1 MAFQNQKDG
10 ILKFYETT
18 SNVVDQHKC
27 TFQQLVT
34 KLNEKVGLTQTL
46 TNDLDTFM
54 EHSFPE
60 FTSFKQFVQSQP
72 LEDSHISFVYDIN
85 KGEYTDSL
93 NLPHKNCII
102 KHSFVCDL
110 IGNQNCGYLN
120 SNSTV
125 IAIPDPKT
133 QKPFN
138 SDTFKTRTHPPS
150 CKYVLEFNDK
160 FRKTCNCNQRNGCG
174 CGITI
179 GNQPQ
184 TYEKKESYQFE
195 MWVDDY
201 FNIYIPSIKTYLVF
215 NYSKFPL
222 FSFFINEDKLNLYHN
237 YFKGGKR
244 PLLFNEYCTSDLETF
259 NLLKDFNSRAGNYST
274 SQDTRDLY
282 KTLFPNVLEFYQYY
296 NKQAHFEQY
305 QNLSEK
311 LEQLNPSMATHNSGI
326 THESNSMSDESKL
339 FAQSL
344 RIRELDIITQ
354 KQTEEIECLRTE
366 RVQYIKT
373 EQETSVKLSEFEKL
387 LEELNT
393 QLHDEIDKT
402 GNLQKDI
409 ISLKTSN
416 MELGTLKIQYRSLE
430 DKLGNTKTQ
439 LVEAK
444 DALSKAKVINNTLVD
459 KQAETQQKLT
469 AERATNTQ
477 NVIVIKE
484 LKLKIEE
491 EKTAL
496 LRLETEIL
504 SEKEQHQLSKD
515 KIDEL
520 IKSASNTKQPDD
532 DQYQEILLSQLKDKN
547 EEIKQTK
554 QANKTLA
561 KKLEEGTKQFE
572 LLKSQVSALIH
583 K

>member
-18 SNVVDQHKC
+18 SNVVDRHKY

-46 TNDLDTFM
+46 TSDLDTFM

-60 FTSFKQFVQSQP
+60 FTNYKQFVQSQP
-72 LEDSHISFVYDIN
+72 LEDSRISFVYDIN

-93 NLPHKNCII
+93 NLPHKNCIT
-102 KHSFVCDL
+102 KHLFTCDL

-120 SNSTV
+120 ANSTTNP
-125 IAIPDPKT
+125 IPVLKT

-138 SDTFKTRTHPPS
+138 SETFKTRTHPPS
-150 CKYVLEFNDK
+150 CKYVLESNDK
-160 FRKTCNCNQRNGCG
+160 FRKTCNCNQSCE
-174 CGITI
+174 CKSLKV
-179 GNQPQ
+179 GNLQ

-222 FSFFINEDKLNLYHN
+222 FSFFANEDKLNLYHN
-237 YFKGGKR
+237 HIKGGKR
-244 PLLFNEYCTSDLETF
+244 PLLFNEYCPSDLETF
-259 NLLKDFNSRAGNYST
+259 NLLKDFNSRAGNYSI

-311 LEQLNPSMATHNSGI
+311 LEQLNPSMATHNSSI

-402 GNLQKDI
+402 GNQQKDI

-430 DKLGNTKTQ
+430 DKLGDTKTQ

-459 KQAETQQKLT
+459 KQSETQQKLT
-469 AERATNTQ
+469 VERGTIYQ
-477 NVIVIKE
+477 NGIAIKE

-496 LRLETEIL
+496 LRLEREIL

>member
-46 TNDLDTFM
+46 TSGLDTFM

-60 FTSFKQFVQSQP
+60 FTRFKQFVQSQP
-72 LEDSHISFVYDIN
+72 LEDSHISYVYDIN
-85 KGEYTDSL
+85 KDEYTDSL
-93 NLPHKNCII
+93 NLPHKNCVI

-120 SNSTV
+120 ANSTTNP
-125 IAIPDPKT
+125 IPVLKT

-138 SDTFKTRTHPPS
+138 NDTFKTRTHPPS
-150 CKYVLEFNDK
+150 CKYVLESNDK
-160 FRKTCNCNQRNGCG
+160 FRKTCNCNQSCE
-174 CGITI
+174 CKSLKV
-179 GNQPQ
+179 GNLQ

-237 YFKGGKR
+237 HIKGGKR
-244 PLLFNEYCTSDLETF
+244 PLLFNEYCPSDLETF
-259 NLLKDFNSRAGNYST
+259 NLLKDFNSRAGNYAT

-402 GNLQKDI
+402 GNQQKDI

-430 DKLGNTKTQ
+430 DKLGDTKTQ

-469 AERATNTQ
+469 VERATNTQ
-477 NVIVIKE
+477 NGIAIKE

>member
-1 MAFQNQKDG
+1 MAFQKQKDG

-60 FTSFKQFVQSQP
+60 FTKFKQFVQSQP
-72 LEDSHISFVYDIN
+72 LEDSHISYVFDIN

-93 NLPHKNCII
+93 NLPNKNCIT
-102 KHSFVCDL
+102 KHLFTCDL
-110 IGNQNCGYLN
+110 IGNQNYGYLFKN
-120 SNSTV
+120 GIQTP
-125 IAIPDPKT
+125 IPELKT

-138 SDTFKTRTHPPS
+138 SETFKTRTHPPS
-150 CKYVLEFNDK
+150 CKYILETNTK
-160 FRKTCNCNQRNGCG
+160 FKKKCTCSIQCG

-179 GNQPQ
+179 DDNQPQ

-244 PLLFNEYCTSDLETF
+244 PLLFNEYCPSDLETF
-259 NLLKDFNSRAGNYST
+259 NLLKDFNSCAGNYST

-296 NKQAHFEQY
+296 NKQVYFEQY

-430 DKLGNTKTQ
+430 DKLGDTKTK

-469 AERATNTQ
+469 VERATNTQ
-477 NVIVIKE
+477 TGITIKE

-491 EKTAL
+491 EKTEL

-504 SEKEQHQLSKD
+504 SEREQHQLSKD

-554 QANKTLA
+554 QANQTLA